1 MGVKLIHC
9 ADAHIGRS
17 RRLPGYL
24 ERQDAMMAGIF
35 RAAADRS
42 DGLVL
47 LAGDIYDR
55 LDISP
60 RERDLFL
67 GHLCK
72 ADHDGITTV
81 IINGNHDMIDEDD
94 GGYTHLRMIK
104 LMVDENRLQN
114 TYVIETDP
122 HSFWLDQFQLGI
134 IAVPAYYRKTK
145 EVNKIV
151 AHHLK
156 LMEPARRGRPVV
168 AMVHETVYGS
178 RNDFGKRFGIDVIE
192 EDHTVKL
199 DGTLPVTF
207 WALGDIHLVQQIK
220 GVPHAWYSGAPIQH
234 DFGDPGG
241 RGVLVVDLERP
252 TEPELVEL
260 AGVTRLITVSVDEQ
274 TTNQNLVIPRDAIVR
289 VEGSREKLSEL
300 TLPDNVVTTKPLDRA
315 VDSLPDTQSSDLF
328 IGLAEIL
335 AEMGL
340 GPDDARFCLEEAE
353 RLRT

>member
-1 MGVKLIHC
+1 MHYVHV
-9 ADAHIGRS
+9 ADLHIGRS

-24 ERQDAMMAGIF
+24 ERQDAMLAGIF
-35 RAAADRS
+35 KAAADRS

-47 LAGDIYDR
+47 IAGDIYDR

-67 GHLCK
+67 RHLSQ
-72 ADHDGITTV
+72 ADRAGITTV
-81 IINGNHDMIDEDD
+81 LINGNHDMIDEDD

-104 LMVDENRLQN
+104 LLVQEKRLQN
-114 TYVIETDP
+114 TIVIETDP
-122 HSFWLDQFQLGI
+122 TSFWLDKFDIGI

-151 AHHLK
+151 GHHLK
-156 LMEPARRGRPVV
+156 LMEPARKNRPVL

-178 RNDFGKRFGIDVIE
+178 SNDFGKKFGIDVID

-199 DGTLPVTF
+199 DGTLPVTAF
-207 WALGDIHLVQQIK
+207 VLGDIHKCQQIK

-234 DFGDPGG
+234 DFGDAPR
-241 RGVLVVDLERP
+241 RGLLLADTDNP

-260 AGVTRLITVSVDEQ
+260 DVTKLVTVAVTEE
-274 TTNQNLVIPRDAIVR
+274 TTNETLNIPQNAIVR

-300 TLPDNVVTTKPLDRA
+300 SLPDNVVTTKPTLAQPDAVLDLSTDDVFA
-315 VDSLPDTQSSDLF
+315 
-328 IGLAEIL
+328 GLGAIL
-335 AEMGL
+335 AEMGVSES
-340 GPDDARFCLEEAE
+340 DAQFCLEEAE
-353 RLRT
+353 RLRG